1 MNSSI
6 NDDGDSHSD
15 NGAYVYSSLAVAM
28 GAPIREDETI
38 SSCSEEYYD
47 YDNADD
53 ESLIAALSDDEDDS
67 MDSMENDPSLNDEK
81 NMSTA
86 YETTTSSTYQHES
99 YYQEGES
106 ILNAVFDL
114 AMDVVASVS
123 KQGSLL
129 SRTLVGYRD
138 QNSRRLQQENDD
150 QLFKKTV
157 PPSSSQQQFASTMQL
172 VDTLYLLK
180 DI

>member
-1 MNSSI
+1 MINSSSSSSI
-6 NDDGDSHSD
+6 NEGDDSHSD

-28 GAPIREDETI
+28 GAPIREDET

-53 ESLIAALSDDEDDS
+53 ESLIAAISDDEDDS

-81 NMSTA
+81 IMSTS

-106 ILNAVFDL
+106 IQC
-114 AMDVVASVS
+114 SV
-123 KQGSLL
+123 
-129 SRTLVGYRD
+129 
-138 QNSRRLQQENDD
+138 
-150 QLFKKTV
+150 
-157 PPSSSQQQFASTMQL
+157 
-172 VDTLYLLK
+172 
-180 DI
+180 

>member
-1 MNSSI
+1 MNHI
-6 NDDGDSHSD
+6 TKKER
-15 NGAYVYSSLAVAM
+15 VF
-28 GAPIREDETI
+28 
-38 SSCSEEYYD
+38 
-47 YDNADD
+47 
-53 ESLIAALSDDEDDS
+53 
-67 MDSMENDPSLNDEK
+67 
-81 NMSTA
+81 
-86 YETTTSSTYQHES
+86 
-99 YYQEGES
+99 
-106 ILNAVFDL
+106 NAVFDL